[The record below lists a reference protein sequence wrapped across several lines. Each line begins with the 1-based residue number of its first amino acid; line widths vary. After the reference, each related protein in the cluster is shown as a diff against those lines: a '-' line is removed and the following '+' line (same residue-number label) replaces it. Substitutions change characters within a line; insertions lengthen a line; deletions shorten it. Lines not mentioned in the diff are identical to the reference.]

1 MYACIPAYTLH
12 TLMPLANSWPHNVPR
27 LRLCFHSLPFDD
39 IHLHL
44 LIHSIYL
51 ALPCAVPWQHEMD
64 LRQEDPEDMVV
75 RMLSLLRV
83 LRYKPPVAAGFR
95 QGLVSG
101 ATDVVG
107 TQGSCRDFAL

>member
-1 MYACIPAYTLH
+1 
-12 TLMPLANSWPHNVPR
+12 
-27 LRLCFHSLPFDD
+27 
-39 IHLHL
+39 
-44 LIHSIYL
+44 
-51 ALPCAVPWQHEMD
+51 MD

>member
-1 MYACIPAYTLH
+1 MYTRYIRH
-12 TLMPLANSWPHNVPR
+12 TLMPFCQFWLHNVP
-27 LRLCFHSLPFDD
+27 RLCFHSLPFTC

-44 LIHSIYL
+44 HTHSIHL
-51 ALPCAVPWQHEMD
+51 ALPSAVPWQHEMD
-64 LRQEDPEDMVV
+64 LRQEDPEDMIV

-107 TQGSCRDFAL
+107 TQGRFRDFAL